1 MAMSP
6 WVTWPA
12 LTKFGSLG
20 VMGALLV
27 LAGQREDLLENNMF
41 DMESW
46 GEKNASIVCD
56 ERSHVARTEDGTCNI
71 LDNPA
76 EGSANVNF
84 GRNVDPASSFAES
97 ESGNLLTPNPREVS
111 NLIMSRGGDF
121 KPATT
126 LNFIATSWI
135 QFMVHDWFDHCLLYT
150 STSPR
155 DRG

>member
-71 LDNPA
+71 LENRRKAP
-76 EGSANVNF
+76 
-84 GRNVDPASSFAES
+84 P
-97 ESGNLLTPNPREVS
+97 
-111 NLIMSRGGDF
+111 M
-121 KPATT
+121 
-126 LNFIATSWI
+126 
-135 QFMVHDWFDHCLLYT
+135 
-150 STSPR
+150 
-155 DRG
+155 

>member
-1 MAMSP
+1 MAMTP

-12 LTKFGSLG
+12 LTKFGTLG

-46 GEKNASIVCD
+46 DEKNASIVCD
-56 ERSHVARTEDGTCNI
+56 ERSLTARTEDGTCNI

-76 EGSANVNF
+76 EGSAHANF
-84 GRNVDPASSFAES
+84 GRNVDPASVYAENA
-97 ESGNLLTPNPREVS
+97 SGNLLTPNPREVS

-135 QFMVHDWFDHCLLYT
+135 CLLYT
-150 STSPR
+150 SPSPR
-155 DRG
+155 DATLSRMPSSA